1 MGCRQPEVGGWPAGG
16 VDGRAASG
24 GRPAIY
30 IRTHADMQAENLHA
44 ATARWG
50 ICVLAVLNT
59 LAQGVALMK
68 KMFGVDVDH
77 RCGCPLTTG
86 SRHDGWGA
94 VLFADRVDCK
104 QIGNDHASRQV

>member
-1 MGCRQPEVGGWPAGG
+1 ME
-16 VDGRAASG
+16 
-24 GRPAIY
+24 
-30 IRTHADMQAENLHA
+30 
-44 ATARWG
+44 
-50 ICVLAVLNT
+50 NT

-104 QIGNDHASRQV
+104 QIMQADRFDCKQIGNGFASR

>member
-1 MGCRQPEVGGWPAGG
+1 MGYTLTTGAMGDLRS
-16 VDGRAASG
+16 GR
-24 GRPAIY
+24 
-30 IRTHADMQAENLHA
+30 
-44 ATARWG
+44 W
-50 ICVLAVLNT
+50 
-59 LAQGVALMK
+59 VALMK

-104 QIGNDHASRQV
+104 QIMQADRFDCKQIGNGFASR